1 MLQQTTAVYSV
12 EASRRECFFGQ
23 CANLLRTENFRHK
36 GHQHTKEN
44 HTSRRDKS
52 DRHKIVFNYVE
63 ITAMP
68 SERVQQQIEKL
79 REEIRHHEYRYY
91 VLDDPEIPDAQFD
104 VLMNELKKL
113 EKEHSE
119 LITPDSP
126 TQRVGGKPREGF
138 VKVAHSVAMLS
149 LDNAYSEEELRGW
162 ERRVHEL
169 SGRKGVEFVCE
180 LKLDGMS
187 LALRYDHGKL
197 VRGITRGD
205 GTTGEDVTSNVRT
218 VRSVPLS
225 ISAEKLKKAGLPADF
240 EVRGEMLMPI
250 ASFKRMNEEREKH
263 GLSVFAN
270 PRNATAGTVRQ
281 LEPSITAQRRL
292 DFFAYILIGTVEGAS
307 RSTNAGDAG
316 AGAPVRSTNVFDHQ
330 WDTLNALDAAGFK
343 VNPRR
348 ALAKNFEEVWEFIG
362 QWEEK
367 RETLPYEIDGVVIK
381 VNEFGLQRQ
390 LGFTGKAPRW
400 AIAYKYAARA
410 GITLIED
417 ILVQVGRTGKL
428 TPVAALKAVPIGG
441 TTVSRATLH
450 NMDEIERLGVKIGD
464 WVEVERGGDVIPK
477 VTRVVD
483 DKDHPRG
490 RKLFRMP
497 EKCPVCG
504 GNIARTEGEVDYR
517 CVNQKCPAKLRESIL
532 HFASRGVMNIDG
544 MGDALVT
551 QLTEREMVKD
561 VADIYKL
568 TKANLLSLERMGDK
582 SAQNVINE
590 IERSKQ
596 LPLERVIF
604 GLGIRFVG
612 ERTAQFLAE
621 HFGSMDALVNAS
633 EEELQQVEEI
643 GPRIAKSIVEFF
655 SEPKN
660 RELVEELRAAGLTL
674 RGKKKERG
682 TKLAGKTFVLTGT
695 LAKLTRDE
703 AKKMIEDAGGKVTGS
718 VSKKTDYVV
727 AGTEAGSK
735 LDKAKE
741 FGVAVIDEEQ
751 MRDLLAN

>member
-1 MLQQTTAVYSV
+1 MKTVSPGID
-12 EASRRECFFGQ
+12 S
-23 CANLLRTENFRHK
+23 
-36 GHQHTKEN
+36 
-44 HTSRRDKS
+44 
-52 DRHKIVFNYVE
+52 KIE
-63 ITAMP
+63 
-68 SERVQQQIEKL
+68 SL

-91 VLDDPEIPDAQFD
+91 VLDDPEISDAEFD
-104 VLMNELKKL
+104 RLMNELKKL
-113 EKEHSE
+113 EAAHPE
-119 LITPDSP
+119 LVTPDSP

-138 VKVAHSVAMLS
+138 IKVPHSIPMLS
-149 LDNAYSEEELRGW
+149 LDNAYSEEELRNW

-169 SGRKGVEFVCE
+169 SGRKDIEYVCE

-187 LALRYDHGKL
+187 LALRYEDGKL

-205 GTTGEDVTSNVRT
+205 GSIGEDVTLNVRT
-218 VRSVPLS
+218 VRSIPLS
-225 ISAEKLKKAGLPADF
+225 VSPEKLKKAGLPADF

-250 ASFKRMNEEREKH
+250 ASFERMNEERENH
-263 GLSVFAN
+263 GLSQFAN

-292 DFFAYILIGTVEGAS
+292 DYFSYMLLSGG
-307 RSTNAGDAG
+307 RNL
-316 AGAPVRSTNVFDHQ
+316 FDRHWQ
-330 WDTLNALDAAGFK
+330 ALDALDTAGFK
-343 VNPRR
+343 VNLRR
-348 ALAKNFEEVWEFIG
+348 VLATNFDEVWKFVGE
-362 QWEEK
+362 WEEK

-381 VNEFGLQRQ
+381 VNSTAFHRQ

-410 GITLIED
+410 GITKIED

-428 TPVAALKAVPIGG
+428 TPVAALKPVPIGG

-477 VTRVVD
+477 VTRVLE

-490 RKLFRMP
+490 HKSFHMP

-504 GNIARTEGEVDYR
+504 GNVVRTEGEVDHR
-517 CVNQKCPAKLRESIL
+517 CVNQKCPAKLRETIL

-544 MGDALVT
+544 MGDALVN
-551 QLTEREMVKD
+551 QLTERRMVKD

-568 TKANLLSLERMGDK
+568 TKTDLLKLERMGDK
-582 SAQNVINE
+582 SAQNVLNE
-590 IERSKQ
+590 IERSKK
-596 LPLERVIF
+596 LPLERVIY

-621 HFGSMDALVNAS
+621 HFGALDALVTAS
-633 EEELQQVEEI
+633 EEELQQVEEV

-655 SEPKN
+655 AEPKN
-660 RELVEELRAAGLTL
+660 RELVDELRAAGLTL

-682 TKLAGKTFVLTGT
+682 TKLAGQTFVLTGT
-695 LAKLTRDE
+695 LANYSRDE

-718 VSKKTDYVV
+718 VSKKTDFVV
-727 AGTEAGSK
+727 AGADAGSK

-741 FGVAVIDEEQ
+741 LGVKVIDEKGIQ
-751 MRDLLAN
+751 ALLTS